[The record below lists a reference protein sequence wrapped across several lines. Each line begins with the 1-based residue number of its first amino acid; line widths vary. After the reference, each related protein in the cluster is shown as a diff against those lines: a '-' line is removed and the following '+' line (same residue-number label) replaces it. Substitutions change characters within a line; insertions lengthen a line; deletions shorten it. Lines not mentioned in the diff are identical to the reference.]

1 MFSHLI
7 FNGVLLLLLLLLARS
22 LENAVIVEVGKNAYL
37 PCDYSLAAY
46 GRPVPVCWGKGP
58 CPWSR
63 CDNWVLSTDER
74 NVIHQ
79 KSRRY
84 QLKGNF
90 LKGDVSLTIEN
101 VTLAD
106 RGPYCC
112 RVEFPGIGNDKK
124 LNLELDIRPAKITPV
139 VPARGYPTPTSPRT
153 LTTKGDG
160 SETQTL
166 GTLQDKSQ
174 TQISTWT
181 DEVKDSGETIRTA
194 VYIGV
199 GVSAGLALALIFG
212 VLFLKWYSYKK
223 KKLQNSS
230 LITLANL
237 PPVGLTNAGA
247 SRHRSEENVYTIEE
261 NIYEIENANEYYC
274 YVTSGQPS

>member
-22 LENAVIVEVGKNAYL
+22 VEDAVIVEVGKNAYL
-37 PCDYSLAAY
+37 PCHYNLPAY
-46 GRPVPVCWGKGP
+46 GTPVPVCWGKGP
-58 CPWSR
+58 CPWSQ
-63 CDNWVLSTDER
+63 CASWVLGTDER
-74 NVIHQ
+74 NVTYQ

-106 RGPYCC
+106 RGTYCC
-112 RVEFPGIGNDKK
+112 RVQFSGLGNDKK
-124 LNLELDIRPAKITPV
+124 LDLELDIRPAKITPV

-199 GVSAGLALALIFG
+199 GVSAGLALTLIFG

-247 SRHRSEENVYTIEE
+247 GRHRSEENVYTIEE

>member
-7 FNGVLLLLLLLLARS
+7 FNCVLLLLLLLLARS
-22 LENAVIVEVGKNAYL
+22 LEDAVIVEVGKNAYL
-37 PCDYSLAAY
+37 SCDYPLPAY
-46 GRPVPVCWGKGP
+46 GTPVPVCWGRGP
-58 CPWSR
+58 CPWSQ
-63 CDNWVLSTDER
+63 CDNWVLRTDER
-74 NVIHQ
+74 NVVHQ

-106 RGPYCC
+106 HGTYCC
-112 RVEFPGIGNDKK
+112 RVQYPGLGNDKK
-124 LNLELDIRPAKITPV
+124 VNVKLDIRPAKFAPA
-139 VPARGYPTPTSPRT
+139 VPARGYPTPISPRT

-160 SETQTL
+160 SETQTP
-166 GTLQDKSQ
+166 GTIQDKNL

-181 DEVKDSGETIRTA
+181 DEMKDSGETIRTA

-199 GVSAGLALALIFG
+199 GVSAGLALVLIFG

-237 PPVGLTNAGA
+237 PPVGLTNARAG
-247 SRHRSEENVYTIEE
+247 RNRSEENVYTIEE